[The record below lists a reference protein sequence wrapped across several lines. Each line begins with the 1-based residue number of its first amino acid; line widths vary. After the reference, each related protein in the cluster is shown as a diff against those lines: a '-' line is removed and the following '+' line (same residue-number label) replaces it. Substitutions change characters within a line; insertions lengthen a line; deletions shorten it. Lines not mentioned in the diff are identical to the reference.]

1 MSCVDLNCNQYLFLS
16 DQVAAKEINAGGS
29 YSDKLMAGLIIGCD
43 LLFMQPVEGA
53 TFLQSDFTSEST
65 QKEILKI
72 LGSRKFDVVLSD
84 MAPNASGIGGMDHDK
99 IIDLSYRALKFAIIN
114 SYPGAHF
121 VTKVWS
127 GAGQDKLFSDISNFY
142 KEAKLIKPKAS
153 RSESAEIYL
162 VGLNFKGLDKN
173 S

>member
-1 MSCVDLNCNQYLFLS
+1 
-16 DQVAAKEINAGGS
+16 
-29 YSDKLMAGLIIGCD
+29 MAGLLIGCD

-84 MAPNASGIGGMDHDK
+84 MAPNASGIPGMDHDK
-99 IIDLSYRALKFAIIN
+99 IIDLSYRALKFALVN
-114 SYPGAHF
+114 SYAGSHF
-121 VTKVWS
+121 VTKIWTGS
-127 GAGQDKLFSDISNFY
+127 GQDKLFSDISTFY
-142 KEAKLIKPKAS
+142 SEAKLIKPKSS

-162 VGLNFKGLDKN
+162 VGFNFKGLEKN
-173 S
+173 Q